1 MNPQIE
7 KLLKRPLWQKVA
19 MVGVVILLIVAAGVW
34 FLGLPKYKELTK
46 LKQEAQKLDAE
57 IAQKRMVAGNLPK
70 FKAELANMQK
80 QLEMAL
86 TRLPNQSEIPTLLTN
101 LAGLAKGNGL
111 EVESFKPGAE
121 VPRGFFAEVPA
132 DLKLRGTYH
141 QLAMFASSVGDLPRI
156 VNLNSLALTSPKFSG
171 NTAVLGITCKVL
183 TFRFVD
189 SK

>member
-7 KLLKRPLWQKVA
+7 KFLKRPLWQRLA
-19 MVGVVILLIVAAGVW
+19 LLGAVIVLIVGAGVW
-34 FLGLPKYKELTK
+34 FLGMPKYQELTR
-46 LKQEAQKLDAE
+46 LKQEAQKLDGE
-57 IAQKRMVAGNLPK
+57 IAQKKLVAGNLEK
-70 FKAELANMQK
+70 FKAELAKMEQ
-80 QLEMAL
+80 QLQQAL

-141 QLAMFASSVGDLPRI
+141 QLALFASAVGDLPRI
-156 VNLNSLALTSPKFSG
+156 VNLNTLTLASPKYSG
-171 NTAVLGITCKVL
+171 NNAVLGISCKVL